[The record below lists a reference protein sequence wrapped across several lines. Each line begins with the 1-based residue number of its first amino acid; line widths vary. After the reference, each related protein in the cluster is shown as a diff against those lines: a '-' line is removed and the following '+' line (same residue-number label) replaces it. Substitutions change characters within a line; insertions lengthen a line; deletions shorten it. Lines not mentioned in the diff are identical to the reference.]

1 MVGTIQST
9 RKPAVQP
16 GLFQSMASC
25 MNRTFV
31 VQMKAFQRNKPQSTI
46 KQIRQP
52 FFYRTGCRTSQ
63 IAETVTVSLPES
75 ESADP
80 QSIHESAGLFSR
92 IMEYGRCRFV
102 SVRNILQQLDGSEV
116 TVLRN
121 HVVHPHTAVLLRQYL
136 CLAVKSLLLQQ
147 PPQYREVARIEETRT
162 FFTKLPVGTYIRLL
176 FLIIRRIPPATRK
189 AIPPTSRTGPDAEE
203 ESSTFDEKNRRHSP
217 TAQKGG
223 KE

>member
-162 FFTKLPVGTYIRLL
+162 FFHQTAGRNVYQTPFSYHQ
-176 FLIIRRIPPATRK
+176 AN
-189 AIPPTSRTGPDAEE
+189 TSG
-203 ESSTFDEKNRRHSP
+203 H
-217 TAQKGG
+217 QKGDSADQQDRT
-223 KE
+223 

>member
-1 MVGTIQST
+1 
-9 RKPAVQP
+9 
-16 GLFQSMASC
+16 
-25 MNRTFV
+25 
-31 VQMKAFQRNKPQSTI
+31 
-46 KQIRQP
+46 
-52 FFYRTGCRTSQ
+52 
-63 IAETVTVSLPES
+63 
-75 ESADP
+75 
-80 QSIHESAGLFSR
+80 
-92 IMEYGRCRFV
+92 MEYGRCRFV

-121 HVVHPHTAVLLRQYL
+121 HVVHPHTAVLFGSTPALPSKVFSSSNRPNTERSPASKKQE
-136 CLAVKSLLLQQ
+136 
-147 PPQYREVARIEETRT
+147 P

>member
-1 MVGTIQST
+1 
-9 RKPAVQP
+9 
-16 GLFQSMASC
+16 
-25 MNRTFV
+25 
-31 VQMKAFQRNKPQSTI
+31 
-46 KQIRQP
+46 
-52 FFYRTGCRTSQ
+52 
-63 IAETVTVSLPES
+63 
-75 ESADP
+75 
-80 QSIHESAGLFSR
+80 
-92 IMEYGRCRFV
+92 MEYGRCRFV

-147 PPQYREVARIEETRT
+147 PPQYRESPASKKQEP

-203 ESSTFDEKNRRHSP
+203 ESSLSTRKTEAQSHRTKKEGKNKSRNIGNLLYIGMRCGNRFRQQKCFDSYGLKILFLLIV
-217 TAQKGG
+217 Q
-223 KE
+223 